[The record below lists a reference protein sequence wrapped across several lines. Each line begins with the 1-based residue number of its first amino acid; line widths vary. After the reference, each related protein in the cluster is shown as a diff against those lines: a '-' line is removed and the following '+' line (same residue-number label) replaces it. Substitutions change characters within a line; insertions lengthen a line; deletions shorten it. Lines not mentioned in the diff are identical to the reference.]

1 MALPGAEPPHPGCRR
16 RALASHPIS
25 APAAWAALGH
35 FSQHCSVEVPRPR
48 GNLPGS
54 SPRHG
59 PAALTRA
66 LPVTLEGRTQPL
78 GQLKNHPARSP
89 QALHPSGSS
98 SQPQARGRTAPQG
111 LAAEPGGCRGGRGGS
126 GARTAPNSP
135 SLAIKGS
142 DFIPRSAPAACPAA
156 LCSRS
161 LVAAWPSFSAQHLP
175 RLSQHGAS
183 PPLGLCSRAGG
194 GRAARGGLW
203 GAPRS
208 PASLVGTARFGAA
221 AAWLVVPRCAQHPAH
236 GAARWGSLPSHP
248 IPSHPNAWPGGAPP
262 PASTPPRARCHPHA
276 STSICSKAGGPRG
289 PPTPQPLPSLS
300 LCPPSLPELL
310 PAAER
315 RGREQQRHPQPER
328 GSAPAELAEG

>member
-1 MALPGAEPPHPGCRR
+1 MLGLPQGSWGSVGALSPWLCPALSPRTQAAGAGLSHPG
-16 RALASHPIS
+16 PVS

-35 FSQHCSVEVPRPR
+35 FSQHCGVEVPRPR
-48 GNLPGS
+48 GNLPSS
-54 SPRHG
+54 SPRHS

-98 SQPQARGRTAPQG
+98 SQPQARGRTAPQE

-161 LVAAWPSFSAQHLP
+161 LAAAWPSFSAQHLP

-183 PPLGLCSRAGG
+183 PPLGLCS
-194 GRAARGGLW
+194 
-203 GAPRS
+203 
-208 PASLVGTARFGAA
+208 
-221 AAWLVVPRCAQHPAH
+221 
-236 GAARWGSLPSHP
+236 
-248 IPSHPNAWPGGAPP
+248 
-262 PASTPPRARCHPHA
+262 
-276 STSICSKAGGPRG
+276 
-289 PPTPQPLPSLS
+289 
-300 LCPPSLPELL
+300 
-310 PAAER
+310 
-315 RGREQQRHPQPER
+315 
-328 GSAPAELAEG
+328 

>member
-16 RALASHPIS
+16 RALTSHPIL

-35 FSQHCSVEVPRPR
+35 FSQHCGVEVPRPR

-221 AAWLVVPRCAQHPAH
+221 RGAPVCPAPRTRGCEVGIP
-236 GAARWGSLPSHP
+236 SFPSHP
-248 IPSHPNAWPGGAPP
+248 IPPQRMARGCPTARLNPTTSSLPSPRLHLHLLQGWGATGTPN
-262 PASTPPRARCHPHA
+262 PAA
-276 STSICSKAGGPRG
+276 SAL
-289 PPTPQPLPSLS
+289 PQPLPSL
-300 LCPPSLPELL
+300 
-310 PAAER
+310 PARAAASSR
-315 RGREQQRHPQPER
+315 AQGPRAAAASPARAGL
-328 GSAPAELAEG
+328 GSSRAR